1 MGALM
6 NGRLLVAAS
15 MAAALLSACASVK
28 PKQIAG
34 VQCESPP
41 PLHCP
46 TENCPAELIANRGNA
61 VDAKTGRKFFLDYPC
76 DLEPGEKIT
85 FVLNLHGGGSIG
97 NWQRHYFPVMDL
109 KEKYRLVVASPSGV
123 IRAWTPENDDQH
135 LRNIVDYVYE
145 QFGAENIRAFWLAG
159 HSQGGQT
166 SNRLINA
173 NFYRDRLTGWVS
185 LSGGRLGSKREDI
198 RATIPRNPGTELT
211 TAPAQPSSAPPRTQ
225 PSGASSPT
233 RLAADASILP
243 DLAFSH
249 IYTAGE
255 HEYTEAGPPK
265 ESKWAQKLGCGAQT
279 RRADIVDTTAG
290 YVNDSRPQQ
299 NPNKIWGLKA
309 RPGTAQVYAYPN
321 CNDGLVVAD
330 IVRMDKGHTEGLE
343 PKVTEEIVKLMVSA
357 GKKK

>member
-1 MGALM
+1 MHSLIKLTSIATF
-6 NGRLLVAAS
+6 AI
-15 MAAALLSACASVK
+15 LSGCASAP
-28 PKQIAG
+28 PKQVAG
-34 VQCESPP
+34 VACQSPP

-46 TENCPAELIANRGNA
+46 DENCPADLIANLGNA
-61 VDAKTGRKFFLDYPC
+61 VDAKTNRKFFLDYPC
-76 DLEPGEKIT
+76 DLKEGEKVV

-97 NWQRHYFPVMDL
+97 NWQRHYFPIFDL

-145 QFGAENIRAFWLAG
+145 QFGAQNIKAFWLAG

-198 RATIPRNPGTELT
+198 RAAIPRNPGADAP
-211 TAPAQPSSAPPRTQ
+211 TATGQPAGAAP
-225 PSGASSPT
+225 
-233 RLAADASILP
+233 RLAADASVLP
-243 DLAFSH
+243 EFEFSH

-255 HEYTEAGPPK
+255 HEYTQAGPPK
-265 ESKWAQKLGCGAQT
+265 ESKWAQKLQCGPQT
-279 RRADIVDTTAG
+279 RRADVVDTKAG
-290 YVNDSRPQQ
+290 YINDSRVQQ
-299 NPNKIWGLKA
+299 NPNKVWGLKA

-321 CNDGLVVAD
+321 CANGRVVAD
-330 IVRMDKGHTEGLE
+330 IVRIDKGHTEGLE
-343 PKVTEEIVKLMVSA
+343 PNVTEEIVKLMLKA
-357 GKKK
+357 K

>member
-1 MGALM
+1 MKIVLQVIPFV
-6 NGRLLVAAS
+6 LVA
-15 MAAALLSACASVK
+15 LTGCTSAP
-28 PKQIAG
+28 PKQLAD
-34 VQCESPP
+34 VQCHSPP

-46 TENCPAELIANRGNA
+46 DENCPAELIANQGNA

-76 DLEPGEKIT
+76 DLKPNEKVT

-97 NWQRHYFPVMDL
+97 NWQRHYFPIFDL

-145 QFGAENIRAFWLAG
+145 QFGAQNIKAFWLAG

-198 RATIPRNPGTELT
+198 RAVIPRNPGAE
-211 TAPAQPSSAPPRTQ
+211 APATSGQPADAPP
-225 PSGASSPT
+225 
-233 RLAADASILP
+233 RLAADASVLP
-243 DLAFSH
+243 EYTFSH

-255 HEYTEAGPPK
+255 HEYTQAGPPK
-265 ESKWAQKLGCGAQT
+265 ESKWAQKLQCGPQT
-279 RRADIVDTTAG
+279 RVADIVDTKAG
-290 YVNDSRPQQ
+290 YINDSRAQA

-309 RPGTAQVYAYPN
+309 RPGTAQMFIYPN
-321 CNDGLVVAD
+321 CANGRVVAD
-330 IVRMDKGHTEGLE
+330 VVRMDKGHTEGLE
-343 PKVTEEIVKLMVSA
+343 PNVTEEIVKLMLRA
-357 GKKK
+357 H

>member
-1 MGALM
+1 M
-6 NGRLLVAAS
+6 NSRLTVVASLVV
-15 MAAALLSACASVK
+15 ALLSSCVSAP
-28 PKQIAG
+28 PKQIVG

-46 TENCPAELIANRGNA
+46 DANCPGELIANQGNA

-76 DLEPGEKIT
+76 DLQPNEKVT

-97 NWQRHYFPVMDL
+97 NWQRHYFPIFDL

-123 IRAWTPENDDQH
+123 IRAWTPENDDAH

-145 QFGAENIRAFWLAG
+145 QFGADNIKAFWLAG

-173 NFYRDRLTGWVS
+173 SFYTDRLTGWVS

-198 RATIPRNPGTELT
+198 RATIPRNPGADLPATR
-211 TAPAQPSSAPPRTQ
+211 PAQPGAAAAPP
-225 PSGASSPT
+225 

-243 DLAFSH
+243 DFAFSH

-255 HEYTEAGPPK
+255 HEYTQAGPPK
-265 ESKWAQKLGCGAQT
+265 ESKWAQKLGCGPQT
-279 RRADIVDTTAG
+279 RRADVVDVKGG
-290 YVNDSRPQQ
+290 YVSDSRPQQ
-299 NPNKIWGLKA
+299 NPNKIWGLK
-309 RPGTAQVYAYPN
+309 PGPGSAQLYVYPN
-321 CNDGLVVAD
+321 CKDGHVVAD

-343 PKVTEEIVKLMVSA
+343 PNVTEEIVKLMLAASER
-357 GKKK
+357 K